1 MSQGGK
7 STNKILNFFHSKH
20 LLLFSR
26 TLLRMVSK
34 KDDDLI
40 QRKGYKV
47 PQTVHVSAP
56 VRPCISVD
64 TRMWRPEAQVRCLS
78 SISLHFY
85 F

>member
-1 MSQGGK
+1 MA
-7 STNKILNFFHSKH
+7 
-20 LLLFSR
+20 
-26 TLLRMVSK
+26 SK

-64 TRMWRPEAQVRCLS
+64 TCDMWRPEAHVRCLS